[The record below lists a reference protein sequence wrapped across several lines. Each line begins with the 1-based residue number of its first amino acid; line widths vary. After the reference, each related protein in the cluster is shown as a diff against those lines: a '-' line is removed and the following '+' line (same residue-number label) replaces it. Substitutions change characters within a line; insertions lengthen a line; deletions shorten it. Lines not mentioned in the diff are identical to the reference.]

1 MHSFVD
7 SFLFGLEGTLATMV
21 LVDTSLKE
29 TRIML
34 EGHVL
39 IKLGNVGMKLW
50 GLLIASLAF
59 LTKKDVPVLKDP
71 LLDSFLTSPLFSYP
85 RMSVMVEL

>member
-7 SFLFGLEGTLATMV
+7 YFLFGLEGTLVTMI
-21 LVDTSLKE
+21 LVDTSLEE

-34 EGHVL
+34 EGRML
-39 IKLGNVGMKLW
+39 INLGNVGMKLR

-59 LTKKDVPVLKDP
+59 LT
-71 LLDSFLTSPLFSYP
+71 
-85 RMSVMVEL
+85 

>member
-1 MHSFVD
+1 MM
-7 SFLFGLEGTLATMV
+7 MV
-21 LVDTSLKE
+21 MVDTSLEE

-59 LTKKDVPVLKDP
+59 LTKKEDAPVLKDS
-71 LLDSFLTSPLFSYP
+71 LLDSFLTSLLFGYP
-85 RMSVMVEL
+85 RMSVMIKL